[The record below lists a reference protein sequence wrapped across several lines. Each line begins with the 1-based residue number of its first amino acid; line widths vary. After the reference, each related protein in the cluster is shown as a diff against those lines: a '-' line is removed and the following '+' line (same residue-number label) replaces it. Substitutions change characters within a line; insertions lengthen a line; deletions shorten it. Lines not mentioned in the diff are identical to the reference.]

1 MPRAAWTSFAE
12 TGPSARLTN
21 STTSSA
27 DALDLAFVADSGRS
41 ATSGMGKVNRTPDG
55 IRGSQSTGRE
65 NRANGAHVTVMR
77 VSHNLDL
84 SFSLHL
90 YFTS

>member
-1 MPRAAWTSFAE
+1 
-12 TGPSARLTN
+12 
-21 STTSSA
+21 
-27 DALDLAFVADSGRS
+27 
-41 ATSGMGKVNRTPDG
+41 MGKVNRTPDG

-84 SFSLHL
+84 
-90 YFTS
+90 